1 MTLPIIKLR
10 NLWFTISGLLVAGSI
25 IVLLAFPLK
34 FGIDFTGG
42 SLMEIA
48 FTGER
53 PAPAA
58 VSDAVT
64 ALGLGE
70 SVAQTVGDKEM
81 IIRLKMLDEPT
92 HQKVLQELVGKF
104 GGATERR
111 FESIGPTVGEELRR
125 GALWSISLVLLGI
138 ALYVS
143 YAFRKVSR
151 PVASWKYGL
160 ITLIV
165 GLMHDVL
172 LPVAAFALLGKFAL
186 AEVNSSFVA
195 AVLTVLGFSVH
206 DTIVVFDRIREN
218 LLRSGGAFE
227 EIVERSVNETLS
239 RSINTS
245 LTACLPLISIYVWG
259 GQSLKYFAFTLIVGL
274 VAGTYSSIFLAS
286 PMLVVMQK
294 KNSR

>member
-10 NLWFTISGLLVAGSI
+10 HVWFAVSGALVAASVA
-25 IVLLAFPLK
+25 VLFAFPLK

-42 SLMEIA
+42 SLMEVEFKA
-48 FTGER
+48 DR
-53 PAPAA
+53 PAPTA
-58 VSDAVT
+58 VGDAVT
-64 ALGLGE
+64 ELGLGE

-81 IIRLKMLDEPT
+81 LIRLKTLDEPT
-92 HQKVLQELVGKF
+92 HQKVLKTLDEKF
-104 GGATERR
+104 GGAIEHR
-111 FESIGPTVGEELRR
+111 FESVGPTVGDELRKK
-125 GALWSISLVLLGI
+125 AAWSIALVLLGI

-160 ITLIV
+160 VTLIV
-165 GLMHDVL
+165 GIMHDVL
-172 LPVAAFALLGKFAL
+172 LPVAAFALLGHYAL
-186 AEVNSSFVA
+186 AEANSSFVA
-195 AVLTVLGFSVH
+195 AILTVLGFSVH

-239 RSINTS
+239 RSVNTS
-245 LTACLPLISIYVWG
+245 LTATLPLVAIYVWG
-259 GQSLKYFAFTLIVGL
+259 GESLKTFAFTLIIGL

-286 PMLVVMQK
+286 PLLVVMQK
-294 KNSR
+294 KSSR